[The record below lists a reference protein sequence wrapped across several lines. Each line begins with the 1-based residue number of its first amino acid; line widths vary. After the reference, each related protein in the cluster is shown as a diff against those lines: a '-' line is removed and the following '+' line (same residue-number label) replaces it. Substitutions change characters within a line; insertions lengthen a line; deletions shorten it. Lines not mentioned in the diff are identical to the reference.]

1 MGLKYNKNDG
11 QLLSS
16 ALKHNLEI
24 ADQIV
29 EDVQEGVDHLLSMID
44 DPFGPLEGQ
53 AYHAAATLF
62 QEIVKPTLSKLKE
75 ATTAIEGE
83 LRTFDYERG
92 NFDLFPDPVYDLD
105 DLKEHLEIK
114 KQQKATVD
122 FQMNLFN
129 NQLANAIAKKA
140 VEDFVYEGQRLQ
152 SVANHYEHEIEELE
166 AKKRILEEFSSATA
180 SLFQESLHT
189 FQNAM
194 NGAKA
199 LKTGSFDS
207 QGNFSMSSNSDLSW
221 YKKITGKDISR
232 DLLHEPSHLTASD
245 IEEQEVANMNAQ
257 TKAQLEQIALATG
270 LTLAEVIALYAKASK
285 TMAVKGGDILNNAW
299 EYIKGEY
306 AKATYDVHVSDT
318 DIIKTITTMYFDP
331 SSKTQHGV
339 TIVINETTGE
349 IVSEKG
355 WGTAGEFYA
364 ILSKYGSSTP
374 QNLMKR
380 FGDRNST
387 VSEMQA
393 DSKVQSII
401 GNGFTEIVK
410 NIVRADNINKSTNT
424 TEKIESGKEYQEAL
438 KKAEEEMRRKR
449 EQQERER
456 HIRDMQNI
464 SNGGPGYFAH

>member
-16 ALKHNLEI
+16 ALTHNLEI

-29 EDVQEGVDHLLSMID
+29 EDVQEGVDHLLGMIG
-44 DPFGPLEGQ
+44 DPFGGLEGQ

-75 ATTAIEGE
+75 ATQEIKRE
-83 LRTFDYERG
+83 LTTFDNERHA
-92 NFDLFPDPVYDLD
+92 FSRYPDPVYDMD
-105 DLKEHLEIK
+105 DIVEHLEIK

-189 FQNAM
+189 FQNTL

-207 QGNFSMSSNSDLSW
+207 QGNFSMSPSSDLSW

-232 DLLHEPSHLTASD
+232 DLLHEPDHLTASD
-245 IEEQEVANMNAQ
+245 IEEQEIANMNAE

-270 LTLAEVIALYAKASK
+270 LTLAQVIAMYAKASK
-285 TMAVKGGDILNNAW
+285 KMAIKGGEAIHNVWDFIS
-299 EYIKGEY
+299 GEFGKLSPENRISATDKISTVVVSY
-306 AKATYDVHVSDT
+306 DYGGATYSVA
-318 DIIKTITTMYFDP
+318 Y
-331 SSKTQHGV
+331 
-339 TIVINETTGE
+339 VINETTNQLIKQISGNSY
-349 IVSEKG
+349 IPLTSYFG
-355 WGTAGEFYA
+355 
-364 ILSKYGSSTP
+364 GSSPLVDDGTLEDRILLIRRI
-374 QNLMKR
+374 QTALGISYSSAAEVYDTMK
-380 FGDRNST
+380 ST
-387 VSEMQA
+387 VSTTFSGEEYLQKLELEKLEA
-393 DSKVQSII
+393 QKEAERRAQENQTNSHW
-401 GNGFTEIVK
+401 NG
-410 NIVRADNINKSTNT
+410 DNTLN
-424 TEKIESGKEYQEAL
+424 
-438 KKAEEEMRRKR
+438 
-449 EQQERER
+449 
-456 HIRDMQNI
+456 
-464 SNGGPGYFAH
+464 P

>member
-16 ALKHNLEI
+16 AFTHNLEI
-24 ADQIV
+24 ADQII

-62 QEIVKPTLSKLKE
+62 QEIVKPTLLKLKE
-75 ATTAIEGE
+75 ATNEIKGE
-83 LRTFDYERG
+83 LTTFDNARR
-92 NFDLFPDPVYDLD
+92 NFDQFPDPVYDMD

-152 SVANHYEHEIEELE
+152 SVANHYEQEIQEIE
-166 AKKRILEEFSSATA
+166 AKIRILEEFSGTTA

-207 QGNFSMSSNSDLSW
+207 KGNFSMSSSSDLSW

-232 DLLHEPSHLTASD
+232 DLLYEPDHLTASD
-245 IEEQEVANMNAQ
+245 VEEQEVANMNAE
-257 TKAQLEQIALATG
+257 TKDELIQIALATG
-270 LTLAEVIALYAKASK
+270 LTLVQVIALYAKTSQ
-285 TMAVKGGDILNNAW
+285 TMAIQGGKGA
-299 EYIKGEY
+299 
-306 AKATYDVHVSDT
+306 
-318 DIIKTITTMYFDP
+318 
-331 SSKTQHGV
+331 
-339 TIVINETTGE
+339 
-349 IVSEKG
+349 
-355 WGTAGEFYA
+355 
-364 ILSKYGSSTP
+364 
-374 QNLMKR
+374 QNLWNHISGAFSYIDFKKKTDWNT
-380 FGDRNST
+380 FGNRVANGAGVYFKKDNKNQFT
-387 VSEMQA
+387 YVL
-393 DSKVQSII
+393 DGSKVV
-401 GNGFTEIVK
+401 E
-410 NIVRADNINKSTNT
+410 
-424 TEKIESGKEYQEAL
+424 L
-438 KKAEEEMRRKR
+438 
-449 EQQERER
+449 
-456 HIRDMQNI
+456 I
-464 SNGGPGYFAH
+464 SNGAVAGYGTIELNIKPGVGVPSKDDPKDYFNNLGQGWDEALDKVNGNAIPPYSPYGQGGNSE

>member
-16 ALKHNLEI
+16 ALTHNLEI

-44 DPFGPLEGQ
+44 DPFGGLEGK

-75 ATTAIEGE
+75 ATTAIQGE

-114 KQQKATVD
+114 KQQKATID
-122 FQMNLFN
+122 FQMKMFN
-129 NQLANAIAKKA
+129 DLLVTSIAKKA

-152 SVANHYEHEIEELE
+152 SVANHYEQEIQEIE
-166 AKKRILEEFSSATA
+166 AKIRILEEFSSATS

-194 NGAKA
+194 SGAKA

-207 QGNFSMSSNSDLSW
+207 QGNFSMSSSSDLSW

-232 DLLHEPSHLTASD
+232 DLLHEPSHLTTSD
-245 IEEQEVANMNAQ
+245 IEEQEVANMNAE

-270 LTLAEVIALYAKASK
+270 LTLAQVIAMYAKASK
-285 TMAVKGGDILNNAW
+285 TMAVKGGEAIHNVWDFISKEFGKLSPENRV
-299 EYIKGEY
+299 KDG
-306 AKATYDVHVSDT
+306 DV
-318 DIIKTITTMYFDP
+318 IKTIIYYTNSGELKVVY
-331 SSKTQHGV
+331 
-339 TIVINETTGE
+339 NETQNVVLSFGGGLMANMENFNGSGVDAGGVNGVEYVTPSTEGLKQSILNQNDFYGE
-349 IVSEKG
+349 IEYRLSGLDNFISAMKLKNSYHTEEKG
-355 WGTAGEFYA
+355 
-364 ILSKYGSSTP
+364 
-374 QNLMKR
+374 NM
-380 FGDRNST
+380 
-387 VSEMQA
+387 
-393 DSKVQSII
+393 
-401 GNGFTEIVK
+401 
-410 NIVRADNINKSTNT
+410 
-424 TEKIESGKEYQEAL
+424 SGKEYLDRIAKE
-438 KKAEEEMRRKR
+438 KERKR
-449 EQQERER
+449 QEEAIKAQQR
-456 HIRDMQNI
+456 I
-464 SNGGPGYFAH
+464 SEGGNPATLGS

>member
-53 AYHAAATLF
+53 AYHAAASLF

-75 ATTAIEGE
+75 ATNEIKGE
-83 LRTFDYERG
+83 LTTFDNARR
-92 NFDLFPDPVYDLD
+92 NFDQFPDPVYDMD

-152 SVANHYEHEIEELE
+152 SVANHYEQEIQEIE
-166 AKKRILEEFSSATA
+166 AKIRILEEFSSETA

-207 QGNFSMSSNSDLSW
+207 KGNFSMSSNSDLSW

-245 IEEQEVANMNAQ
+245 IEEQEIAKMNAE

-270 LTLAEVIALYAKASK
+270 LTLAEVSAFYAKASK
-285 TMAVKGGDILNNAW
+285 TMAVKGGEAIHNVWDFIS
-299 EYIKGEY
+299 GEFE
-306 AKATYDVHVSDT
+306 KLSPENRVQDGDV
-318 DIIKTITTMYFDP
+318 IKTIIYYTNSGELKVVY
-331 SSKTQHGV
+331 
-339 TIVINETTGE
+339 NETQNVVLSFGGSLMANMNKFNGTNADSGVE
-349 IVSEKG
+349 YVAPQEQSQGWKKGQEKQAEKG
-355 WGTAGEFYA
+355 QMTLDILDSLTTAKDFV
-364 ILSKYGSSTP
+364 
-374 QNLMKR
+374 
-380 FGDRNST
+380 NSYQ
-387 VSEMQA
+387 SE
-393 DSKVQSII
+393 
-401 GNGFTEIVK
+401 
-410 NIVRADNINKSTNT
+410 
-424 TEKIESGKEYQEAL
+424 EKERISGKEYLDNLAKEKEKQRREEAI
-438 KKAEEEMRRKR
+438 KA
-449 EQQERER
+449 QQK
-456 HIRDMQNI
+456 I
-464 SNGGPGYFAH
+464 SGGGNPASLGS

>member
-29 EDVQEGVDHLLSMID
+29 EDVQEGVDHLLGMIG
-44 DPFGPLEGQ
+44 DPFGGLEGQ

-75 ATTAIEGE
+75 ATNEIKGE
-83 LRTFDYERG
+83 LTTFDNERR
-92 NFDLFPDPVYDLD
+92 NFDQFPDPVYDMD

-152 SVANHYEHEIEELE
+152 SVANHYEQEIQEIE
-166 AKKRILEEFSSATA
+166 AKIRILEEFSNATA

-207 QGNFSMSSNSDLSW
+207 KGNFSMSSNSDLSW

-245 IEEQEVANMNAQ
+245 IEEQEVANMNAE

-285 TMAVKGGDILNNAW
+285 TMAVKGGEAIHNVWDFIS
-299 EYIKGEY
+299 GEFG
-306 AKATYDVHVSDT
+306 KLSPENRVKDGDV
-318 DIIKTITTMYFDP
+318 IKTIVYYTNQGNL
-331 SSKTQHGV
+331 K
-339 TIVINETTGE
+339 VIYNETQN
-349 IVSEKG
+349 IVLATSGGSFMDNIANFNGISGTQEKPKGVEYVGAWEGRAPAYMQGQTTVNGYADTVKGAADSVLDAFEFKGSYHSE
-355 WGTAGEFYA
+355 E
-364 ILSKYGSSTP
+364 
-374 QNLMKR
+374 Q
-380 FGDRNST
+380 
-387 VSEMQA
+387 SEM
-393 DSKVQSII
+393 
-401 GNGFTEIVK
+401 T
-410 NIVRADNINKSTNT
+410 
-424 TEKIESGKEYQEAL
+424 GKEYLDKVAKDKE
-438 KKAEEEMRRKR
+438 RKR
-449 EQQERER
+449 QEEAIKAQQK
-456 HIRDMQNI
+456 I
-464 SNGGPGYFAH
+464 SGGGNPAAMGS

>member
-75 ATTAIEGE
+75 ATTDIKGE
-83 LRTFDYERG
+83 LTTFDNERDA
-92 NFDLFPDPVYDLD
+92 FDQYPDPVYDMD

-122 FQMNLFN
+122 FQMKMFN
-129 NQLANAIAKKA
+129 DLLVTSIAKNAI
-140 VEDFVYEGQRLQ
+140 EDFVFESKRLQ
-152 SVANHYEHEIEELE
+152 SVADHYEHELEEIE
-166 AKKRILEEFSSATA
+166 AKIRILEEFSWKTGH
-180 SLFQESLHT
+180 LFQNSLEA

-207 QGNFSMSSNSDLSW
+207 QGNFSMSSSSDLSW

-232 DLLHEPSHLTASD
+232 DLLHEPSHLTVND

-270 LTLAEVIALYAKASK
+270 LTLAEVVSLYAKASQS
-285 TMAVKGGDILNNAW
+285 MAVKGGDILNNAW

-318 DIIKTITTMYFDP
+318 DIIKTITTTYFDP

-339 TIVINETTGE
+339 TIIINETTGE
-349 IVSEKG
+349 IISEKG

-364 ILSKYGSSTP
+364 ILNKYGTGTITDVRRQYASKNPT
-374 QNLMKR
+374 Q
-380 FGDRNST
+380 
-387 VSEMQA
+387 SEMQ
-393 DSKVQSII
+393 SSQSIAKTI
-401 GNGFTEIVK
+401 GNGFQQIAGGLVK
-410 NIVRADNINKSTNT
+410 AEGINTSTNT

-438 KKAEEEMRRKR
+438 KKAEKELRRKK
-449 EQQERER
+449 EQQEREQ

>member
-75 ATTAIEGE
+75 ATSEIKEE
-83 LRTFDYERG
+83 LTTFDNERR
-92 NFDLFPDPVYDLD
+92 NFDQFPDPVYDMD

-152 SVANHYEHEIEELE
+152 SVANHYEQEIQEIE
-166 AKKRILEEFSSATA
+166 AKIRILEEFSSATA

-207 QGNFSMSSNSDLSW
+207 HGNFSMSSSSDLSW

-245 IEEQEVANMNAQ
+245 LEEQEIAGMNAH

-285 TMAVKGGDILNNAW
+285 TMAVKGGEVIHNVWDFISGEFGKLSPENRINATDKISTVVVS
-299 EYIKGEY
+299 YDYGG
-306 AKATYDVHVSDT
+306 ATYSVA
-318 DIIKTITTMYFDP
+318 Y
-331 SSKTQHGV
+331 
-339 TIVINETTGE
+339 VINETTNQLIKQISGNSY
-349 IVSEKG
+349 IPLTSY
-355 WGTAGEFYA
+355 F
-364 ILSKYGSSTP
+364 GSSSTLVDDGTSDERIKVAIKRI
-374 QNLMKR
+374 QVALGVDYSSALEIYDSMK
-380 FGDRNST
+380 ST
-387 VSEMQA
+387 VSSTFSGEEYLHKLELEKLAAQKEA
-393 DSKVQSII
+393 ERRAQENQTNSHW
-401 GNGFTEIVK
+401 NG
-410 NIVRADNINKSTNT
+410 DNTLKS
-424 TEKIESGKEYQEAL
+424 
-438 KKAEEEMRRKR
+438 
-449 EQQERER
+449 
-456 HIRDMQNI
+456 
-464 SNGGPGYFAH
+464 

>member
-29 EDVQEGVDHLLSMID
+29 EDVQDGVDHLLSMID

-83 LRTFDYERG
+83 LRTFDYERS
-92 NFDLFPDPVYDLD
+92 NFDTFPDPVYDMD

-140 VEDFVYEGQRLQ
+140 LEDFVYEGQRLQ
-152 SVANHYEHEIEELE
+152 GVSTHYGDEIKEIEDKL
-166 AKKRILEEFSSATA
+166 RILEEFNSHTS

-199 LKTGSFDS
+199 LKIGSFDS
-207 QGNFSMSSNSDLSW
+207 HGNFSMPSSSDLAW

-232 DLLHEPSHLTASD
+232 DLLHEPSRLTASD
-245 IEEQEVANMNAQ
+245 IEEQEVASMNAE
-257 TKAQLEQIALATG
+257 TKVQLERVAHEAGMTTAELIAMYENAQRASAIKTG
-270 LTLAEVIALYAKASK
+270 NALDNIRDFISKEVSK
-285 TMAVKGGDILNNAW
+285 LHPDVDFEKTDFSKKTDWNSWSRERLEGAGVYFNSDGTYVLDAVK
-299 EYIKGEY
+299 
-306 AKATYDVHVSDT
+306 
-318 DIIKTITTMYFDP
+318 
-331 SSKTQHGV
+331 
-339 TIVINETTGE
+339 VINNIINGQIDTSLDKF
-349 IVSEKG
+349 SEKL
-355 WGTAGEFYA
+355 EN
-364 ILSKYGSSTP
+364 GS
-374 QNLMKR
+374 
-380 FGDRNST
+380 F
-387 VSEMQA
+387 
-393 DSKVQSII
+393 
-401 GNGFTEIVK
+401 GNGTSNTNRVS
-410 NIVRADNINKSTNT
+410 NVLPNKPVFNA
-424 TEKIESGKEYQEAL
+424 GL
-438 KKAEEEMRRKR
+438 
-449 EQQERER
+449 
-456 HIRDMQNI
+456 D
-464 SNGGPGYFAH
+464 

>member
-75 ATTAIEGE
+75 ATNEIKGE
-83 LRTFDYERG
+83 LTTFDNERR
-92 NFDLFPDPVYDLD
+92 NFDQFPDPVYDMD

-152 SVANHYEHEIEELE
+152 SVANHYEQEIQEIE
-166 AKKRILEEFSSATA
+166 AKIRILEEFSNATA

-207 QGNFSMSSNSDLSW
+207 KGNFSMSSNSDLSW

-232 DLLHEPSHLTASD
+232 DLLHESSHLTASD
-245 IEEQEVANMNAQ
+245 IEEQEIANMNAE

-285 TMAVKGGDILNNAW
+285 TMAVKGGEVIHNVWDFIS
-299 EYIKGEY
+299 GEFG
-306 AKATYDVHVSDT
+306 KLSPENRVKDGDV
-318 DIIKTITTMYFDP
+318 IKTIVYYTNQGNL
-331 SSKTQHGV
+331 K
-339 TIVINETTGE
+339 VIYNET
-349 IVSEKG
+349 
-355 WGTAGEFYA
+355 
-364 ILSKYGSSTP
+364 
-374 QNLMKR
+374 Q
-380 FGDRNST
+380 
-387 VSEMQA
+387 
-393 DSKVQSII
+393 
-401 GNGFTEIVK
+401 
-410 NIVRADNINKSTNT
+410 NIVLATSGGSFMDNLANFNGISGTQEKTKGVEYVGGDESNINDFQKNQGKKFN
-424 TEKIESGKEYQEAL
+424 KIDYKVSALNNLLDALEFKDSYHTQEQESISGKEYLNRIANEKEKQRQAEL
-438 KKAEEEMRRKR
+438 IKA
-449 EQQERER
+449 QQK
-456 HIRDMQNI
+456 I
-464 SNGGPGYFAH
+464 SGGGNPASLGS